1 MDKKLELKDFVLI
14 GRTFEEYYKMFDLK
28 SLSKN
33 EKILDAASGVS
44 SFCAEANANGYN
56 VTAADRVYEFN
67 PEEIEEKCAK
77 DLEETM
83 KKIPAIK
90 ELYKWDFFKDIEQLK
105 SHRERAYRG
114 FIKDFKLH
122 KKDRYISSEFPS
134 NNFKENQ
141 FDVSL
146 ISHFLFLYDEHMN
159 YEFHKQ
165 IINEIIRITEKEIR
179 IFPIANL
186 KAQRSPFIEKFME
199 DKAFNNYEINIVK
212 VNYEFIKGGN
222 EMLVVKIKQ

>member
-1 MDKKLELKDFVLI
+1 MNKKLQLNDFVLI

-28 SLSKN
+28 DFSKS
-33 EKILDAASGVS
+33 ERILDVASGVS
-44 SFCAEANANGYN
+44 SFCAEANAKGYN
-56 VTAADRVYEFN
+56 VTAADRVYAFN

-83 KKIPAIK
+83 EKVSTIK
-90 ELYKWDFFKDIEQLK
+90 ELYKWNFFKDIEQLK

-122 KKDRYISSEFPS
+122 KEDRYISSEFPS
-134 NNFKENQ
+134 NNFKGNQ
-141 FDVSL
+141 FDISL
-146 ISHFLFLYDEHMN
+146 ISHFLFLYDEHMS

-165 IINEIIRITEKEIR
+165 IINEIIRITKKEIR

-186 KAQRSPFIEKFME
+186 KAQRSPFIEKFMK

-212 VNYEFIKGGN
+212 VNYEFIKAGN

>member
-67 PEEIEEKCAK
+67 HEEIEEKCSK

-105 SHRERAYRG
+105 SHRKRAYRG

-122 KKDRYISSEFPS
+122 KEDRYISSEFPS
-134 NNFKENQ
+134 NNFKEDQ

-146 ISHFLFLYDEHMN
+146 ISHFLFLYDEHMS

-165 IINEIIRITEKEIR
+165 IINEIIRITKKEIR

-186 KAQRSPFIEKFME
+186 KAQRSPFIEKFMK

-222 EMLVVKIKQ
+222 EMLVVKIN

>member
-67 PEEIEEKCAK
+67 PQEIEEKCAK
-77 DLEETM
+77 DLEEIM

-122 KKDRYISSEFPS
+122 KEDRYISSEFPS

-146 ISHFLFLYDEHMN
+146 ISHFLFLYDEHMS

-186 KAQRSPFIEKFME
+186 KAQRSPFIEKFMK

-222 EMLVVKIKQ
+222 EMLVVKIN

>member
-28 SLSKN
+28 SIDKN
-33 EKILDAASGVS
+33 EKILDVASGVS

-67 PEEIEEKCAK
+67 PEEIEEKCSK
-77 DLEETM
+77 DLKETM
-83 KKIPAIK
+83 EKVSTIK

-114 FIKDFKLH
+114 FIKDFKLR
-122 KKDRYISSEFPS
+122 KEDRYISSEFPS

-165 IINEIIRITEKEIR
+165 IINEIIRITKKEIR

-186 KAQRSPFIEKFME
+186 KAQRSPFIEKFMKDE
-199 DKAFNNYEINIVK
+199 DFNNCKIDIVK
-212 VNYEFIKGGN
+212 VDYEFIKGGN
-222 EMLVVKIKQ
+222 EMLVVKIN

>member
-1 MDKKLELKDFVLI
+1 MDKKLELEDFVLI
-14 GRTFEEYYKMFDLK
+14 GRTFEEYYRMFHLESID
-28 SLSKN
+28 KN
-33 EKILDAASGVS
+33 EKILDVASGVS
-44 SFCAEANANGYN
+44 SFCSEANAKGYN
-56 VTAADRVYEFN
+56 VTAADRVYRFN
-67 PEEIEEKCAK
+67 PEEIEEKCSK
-77 DLEETM
+77 DLKETM
-83 KKIPAIK
+83 EKLTSIK
-90 ELYKWDFFKDIEQLK
+90 ALYKWDFFKDIEQLK
-105 SHRERAYRG
+105 NHRERAYRG
-114 FIKDFKLH
+114 FIKDFKLYRD
-122 KKDRYISSEFPS
+122 DRYIISEFPS

-165 IINEIIRITEKEIR
+165 IINEVIRITRKEIR

-186 KAQRSPFIEKFME
+186 KAQRSPFIEKFMG

-222 EMLVVKIKQ
+222 EMLVVKIK